1 MSQPTDTKDT
11 LQVGKLVANVSTL
24 NLQVVSLVNQMNA
37 CTNIN
42 VGTYMKLQVAMNTLS
57 QSGQLLTGVV
67 NTLNSLIVNA
77 ISHLQP
83 R

>member
-1 MSQPTDTKDT
+1 MSDTDKSAVNVKQ
-11 LQVGKLVANVSTL
+11 LIANVEALNASVVTL
-24 NLQVVSLVNQMNA
+24 VSAMNT
-37 CTNIN
+37 CKNIN

-67 NTLNSLIVNA
+67 NTLNSLIVHA
-77 ISHLQP
+77 IGQLQP

>member
-1 MSQPTDTKDT
+1 MSHPDDTIIP
-11 LQVGKLVANVSTL
+11 VNVSKLIENVSTL
-24 NLQVVSLVNQMNA
+24 NASVVKLVNQMNA

-67 NTLNSLIVNA
+67 NTLNSLIVHA
-77 ISHLQP
+77 IGQLQP